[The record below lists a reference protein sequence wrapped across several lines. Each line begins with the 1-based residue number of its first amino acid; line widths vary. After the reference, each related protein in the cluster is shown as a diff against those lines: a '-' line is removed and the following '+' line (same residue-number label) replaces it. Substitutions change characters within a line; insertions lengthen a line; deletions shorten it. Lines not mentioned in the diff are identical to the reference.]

1 MKIIFLK
8 YQVNQNHS
16 FLTYS
21 LQQYNKFINNNKI
34 AEQSFENRYISES
47 TKFIDYRI
55 DNSTSPQSNI
65 DKKPQ
70 IIGYIIV
77 ENENSL
83 LNFIVTGWERLSNEV
98 IRFNV
103 VEDIFRNDLNND
115 KNGISGNCY
124 GFIEQTNGKI
134 DDVEPSQ
141 VILPN
146 LGDAVKIESETYP
159 LRNTDGT
166 NWVVIICGE
175 TTLGNYGVF
184 ATDFASDIGTMTALA
199 RALTT
204 YTSITRVSDQK
215 ETTFKATS
223 CYIVPKDIIREGYN
237 IPDLAYRETGHEDTG
252 VYIYPIN
259 AFFKQTEIAINDI
272 DKLKIYDFG
281 TIAKRV
287 IFNKLYDT
295 PISVLSSFNSSDIS
309 IGIQYNDIY
318 LDVTDE
324 FAFPITTDE
333 FAQYASVNKRDMA
346 IKTTT
351 AVGGVVVGGVLTAS
365 GIVTGNLVQAGAG
378 AASILSGVSKMA
390 SFADKN
396 EQPYS
401 VTSNNDGC
409 ANITFNNGFSIRKY
423 QGRNYEE
430 AFRTVGKFGY
440 QYKRVLQFLT
450 PLLSDTNRIIGKTFV
465 KYKSIENSENIR
477 SETFAR
483 LLNGVFV

>member
-16 FLTYS
+16 FLTFN
-21 LQQYNKFINNNKI
+21 LQQYNKFINSYKI

-47 TKFIDYRI
+47 TKFIDYLI
-55 DNSTSPQSNI
+55 DNSTNI
-65 DKKPQ
+65 DKEPQ

-83 LNFIVTGWERLSNEV
+83 LNFIVTGWERVSNEV

-103 VEDIFRNDLNND
+103 IADVFRNDLNKD
-115 KNGISGNCY
+115 KNGISGMSY
-124 GFIEQTNGKI
+124 GYIEQTNGKI
-134 DDVEPSQ
+134 DSVEPSQ
-141 VILPN
+141 LVLPN

-159 LRNTDGT
+159 LRNIDGT

-175 TTLGNYGVF
+175 TELYDYGVF
-184 ATDFASDIGTMTALA
+184 ATEYASDIGTMTHFA
-199 RALTT
+199 RIISTAAQ
-204 YTSITRVSDQK
+204 IKRVSDGK
-215 ETTFKATS
+215 TTTFKATS
-223 CYIVPKDIIREGYN
+223 CYIVPKGIIRDGYI
-237 IPDLAYRETGHEDTG
+237 IPELAYVPVGHEGASTQ
-252 VYIYPIN
+252 IYPIN
-259 AFFKQTEIAINDI
+259 AFFKRTEITINDI
-272 DKLKIYDFG
+272 DMLKIYDFG

-295 PISVLSSFNSSDIS
+295 PISILSSFNSSDIS

-324 FAFPITTDE
+324 FAFPIATDE
-333 FAQYASVNKRDMA
+333 FAQYASLNKRDMA

-365 GIVTGNLVQAGAG
+365 GIATGNIVQAGAG
-378 AASILSGVSKMA
+378 VASILTGVSKMA

-409 ANITFNNGFSIRKY
+409 ANVTFNNGFSIRKY

-430 AFRTVGKFGY
+430 ASRTVEKFGY
-440 QYKRVLQFLT
+440 QYKRVLTHLNL
-450 PLLSDTNRIIGKTFV
+450 LLSDTNRIIGTTFV
-465 KYKSIENSENIR
+465 KFKSIENSQNIR

>member
-1 MKIIFLK
+1 MKIIFLN

-16 FLTYS
+16 FLTFN
-21 LQQYNKFINNNKI
+21 LEQYNNFIKSHKI

-55 DNSTSPQSNI
+55 DNI
-65 DKKPQ
+65 DEIVKKPQ
-70 IIGYIIV
+70 VIGYIIV

-103 VEDIFRNDLNND
+103 VADIFRNDLNND
-115 KNGISGNCY
+115 KNGISGMSY
-124 GFIEQTNGKI
+124 GYIEQTNGKI
-134 DDVEPSQ
+134 DGVEPSQ
-141 VILPN
+141 LVLPN
-146 LGDAVKIESETYP
+146 LGDPVKIESETYP
-159 LRNTDGT
+159 LRNSDGT
-166 NWVVIICGE
+166 NWVVIICAE
-175 TTLGNYGVF
+175 TELPDYGVF
-184 ATDFASDIGTMTALA
+184 ATEYESDIGTMTHFA
-199 RALTT
+199 RLISTAA
-204 YTSITRVSDQK
+204 SIKRVSDGK
-215 ETTFKATS
+215 TTTFKATS
-223 CYIVPKDIIREGYN
+223 CYIVPKGIIRDGYI
-237 IPDLAYRETGHEDTG
+237 IPELAYEPVGHEGSSTR
-252 VYIYPIN
+252 IYPIN
-259 AFFKQTEIAINDI
+259 AFFKRTEVTINDI
-272 DKLKIYDFG
+272 DRLKIYDFG

-295 PISVLSSFNSSDIS
+295 PISIVSSFNSSDIS

-333 FAQYASVNKRDMA
+333 FAQYASLNKRDMA

-365 GIVTGNLVQAGAG
+365 GIATGNLIQAGAG
-378 AASILSGVSKMA
+378 VGSILTGVSKMA
-390 SFADKN
+390 AFADKN

-430 AFRTVGKFGY
+430 AYRTVQKFGY

-450 PLLSDTNRIIGKTFV
+450 PLLSETNRLIGKTFV

>member
-16 FLTYS
+16 FLTYN
-21 LQQYNKFINNNKI
+21 LQQYNKFINNHKI

-55 DNSTSPQSNI
+55 DNI

-77 ENENSL
+77 ENKNSL

-103 VEDIFRNDLNND
+103 VADIFRNDLNND
-115 KNGISGNCY
+115 KNGISGMSY
-124 GFIEQTNGKI
+124 GYIEQTNGKI
-134 DDVEPSQ
+134 DTVDSSQ
-141 VILPN
+141 IILPN
-146 LGDAVKIESETYP
+146 LGDVVKIESETYP
-159 LRNTDGT
+159 LRNSDGT
-166 NWVVIICGE
+166 NWVVIICAE
-175 TTLGNYGVF
+175 TELFDYGVF
-184 ATDFASDIGTMTALA
+184 ATEYASDIGTMTHFA
-199 RALTT
+199 RIISTAAT
-204 YTSITRVSDQK
+204 IKRVSDNK
-215 ETTFKATS
+215 TTTFKATS
-223 CYIVPKDIIREGYN
+223 CYIVPKGIIREGYI
-237 IPDLAYRETGHEDTG
+237 IPDLAYVPVGHEGASTQ
-252 VYIYPIN
+252 IYPIN
-259 AFFKQTEIAINDI
+259 AFFKRTEITINDI
-272 DKLKIYDFG
+272 DMLKIYDFG

-295 PISVLSSFNSSDIS
+295 PISIVSSFNSSDIS

-324 FAFPITTDE
+324 FAFPISTDE
-333 FAQYASVNKRDMA
+333 FAQYASLNKRDMA

-351 AVGGVVVGGVLTAS
+351 AVGGVVVGGVLAAS
-365 GIVTGNLVQAGAG
+365 GIATGNLVQAGAG
-378 AASILSGVSKMA
+378 AASILTGVSKMA

-430 AFRTVGKFGY
+430 ASRTVEKFGY
-440 QYKRVLQFLT
+440 QYKRVLTHLNL
-450 PLLSDTNRIIGKTFV
+450 LLSETNRIIGTTFV
-465 KYKSIENSENIR
+465 KFKSIENSQNIR

-483 LLNGVFV
+483 LLNGIFV

>member
-16 FLTYS
+16 FLTGD
-21 LQQYNKFINNNKI
+21 LQQYNKFIQNYKI
-34 AEQSFENRYISES
+34 AEQLFENRYISES
-47 TKFIDYRI
+47 TKFIDYLI
-55 DNSTSPQSNI
+55 DNSTNI

-103 VEDIFRNDLNND
+103 VADIFRNDLNND
-115 KNGISGNCY
+115 KTGISGLSC
-124 GFIEQTNGKI
+124 GFVEQTNGKI
-134 DDVEPSQ
+134 DSVDLSQ
-141 VILPN
+141 LVLPN

-159 LRNTDGT
+159 LRNIDGT
-166 NWVVIICGE
+166 NWVVIICAE
-175 TTLGNYGVF
+175 TQLSDYGVF
-184 ATDFASDIGTMTALA
+184 ATEYESDIGTMTHFA
-199 RALTT
+199 RIISTAAQ
-204 YTSITRVSDQK
+204 IKRVSDG
-215 ETTFKATS
+215 TTSTFKATS
-223 CYIVPKDIIREGYN
+223 CYIVPKGIIRDGYI
-237 IPDLAYRETGHEDTG
+237 IPELAYAPVGHEGESTQ
-252 VYIYPIN
+252 IYPIN
-259 AFFKQTEIAINDI
+259 AFFKRTEITINDI
-272 DKLKIYDFG
+272 DMLKIYDFG

-295 PISVLSSFNSSDIS
+295 PISILSSFNSSDIS

-324 FAFPITTDE
+324 FAFPIATDE
-333 FAQYASVNKRDMA
+333 FAQYASLNKRDMA

-365 GIVTGNLVQAGAG
+365 GIATGNLVQAGAG
-378 AASILSGVSKMA
+378 AASILTGVSKMA

-409 ANITFNNGFSIRKY
+409 ANVTFNNGFSIRKY

-430 AFRTVGKFGY
+430 ALRTVEKFGY
-440 QYKRVLQFLT
+440 QYKRVLTFLNY
-450 PLLSDTNRIIGKTFV
+450 LLSDTNRIIGSTFV
-465 KYKSIENSENIR
+465 KFKSIENSQNIR